1 MFLSLQLDS
10 ESNLPSDDAISG
22 HQPQVKQE
30 QGLEVDHDCNENLT
44 NTMTKNN
51 NSPISKSPRR
61 PQDPNSFTLLSY
73 GMTSG
78 LEGEGDGAS
87 IGEIELSIWL
97 EHVWLKHFPQ
107 SNFLLA
113 DSYAVH
119 TAQKTQRLLLEG
131 SCVDRR
137 KSVTKPMIFTHLRL
151 CGLHR
156 ANCLYFT

>member
-1 MFLSLQLDS
+1 MSLSLQLDS

-137 KSVTKPMIFTHLRL
+137 KSVTKPMLFTHLRL